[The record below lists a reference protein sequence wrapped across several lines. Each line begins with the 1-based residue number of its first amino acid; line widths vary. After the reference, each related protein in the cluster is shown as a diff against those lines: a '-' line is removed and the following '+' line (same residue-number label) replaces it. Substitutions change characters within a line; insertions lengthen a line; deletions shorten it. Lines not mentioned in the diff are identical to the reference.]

1 MYLHKSISYF
11 FIYFEHIF
19 ILQLWLENTYWYS
32 QHPAGNMWYFFFA
45 SSKGLI
51 KHDIHSSETSMN
63 FCDNMKEPGN
73 MTWHDTLL
81 TQHHSRS
88 FRHQSSHYGMPVICR
103 VPSHTAKDVIHTT
116 NSSRHRTTGKAPLCR
131 ESFHRHSAKVCHSW
145 NRHSA
150 NIFAKYK
157 KIKKSVSPT
166 CRPPL
171 PPPVDHRRRHQPATA
186 AILPRC

>member
-1 MYLHKSISYF
+1 MGSDGANDNSTSVGVVHGNNQNIMNVLAQINLIFFYLFWAYIHSAIMVGKYLL
-11 FIYFEHIF
+11 
-19 ILQLWLENTYWYS
+19 ILTASSRKHVVL
-32 QHPAGNMWYFFFA
+32 FFA

-63 FCDNMKEPGN
+63 FCDNMKEPRN

-103 VPSHTAKDVIHTT
+103 VPSHTAKDVIHMT

-131 ESFHRHSAKVCHSW
+131 ESFHRHSAKSLPWMKPTLGKHFC
-145 NRHSA
+145 
-150 NIFAKYK
+150 
-157 KIKKSVSPT
+157 KI
-166 CRPPL
+166 
-171 PPPVDHRRRHQPATA
+171 
-186 AILPRC
+186 